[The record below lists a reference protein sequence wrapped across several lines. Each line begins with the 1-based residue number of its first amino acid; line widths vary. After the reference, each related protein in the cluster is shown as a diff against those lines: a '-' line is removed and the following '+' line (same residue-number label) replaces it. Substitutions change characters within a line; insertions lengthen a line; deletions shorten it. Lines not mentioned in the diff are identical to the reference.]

1 EIHGCDQRAP
11 LIEFHHASFQRPL
24 RLEQRGA
31 TSESFVQGTSSVLWP
46 AATKLATYLCDGD
59 DGRPGAP
66 GGRPW
71 AALSVLEVGA
81 GLGLVGALVARKHGA
96 ACAALGAKVVLTD
109 CGVAE
114 LLAADS
120 VNVEVCQLDWGSKS
134 DESAILK
141 EHGQFELI
149 DLDKLFSSCYAL
161 LARSPEARLV
171 LAFEFREDWEGISNF
186 IGWAEEAQM
195 EVQHQELGD
204 PDDEIYLY
212 IFRWIL

>member
-1 EIHGCDQRAP
+1 MPRSLFLNQCFFFLFLGC
-11 LIEFHHASFQRPL
+11 E
-24 RLEQRGA
+24 
-31 TSESFVQGTSSVLWP
+31 
-46 AATKLATYLCDGD
+46 
-59 DGRPGAP
+59 
-66 GGRPW
+66 
-71 AALSVLEVGA
+71 
-81 GLGLVGALVARKHGA
+81 
-96 ACAALGAKVVLTD
+96 
-109 CGVAE
+109 
-114 LLAADS
+114 
-120 VNVEVCQLDWGSKS
+120 
-134 DESAILK
+134 
-141 EHGQFELI
+141 

>member
-1 EIHGCDQRAP
+1 MEVADGPGCTAKEIHGCDQRAP

-81 GLGLVGALVARKHGA
+81 GLGLVGA

-109 CGVAE
+109 CGVAVPLLKRNQE

-120 VNVEVCQLDWGSKS
+120 VNVEVCQL
-134 DESAILK
+134 
-141 EHGQFELI
+141 